1 VSAAPHRAPA
11 IGDVL
16 YLSDTITF
24 TRLSSKSVM
33 RWCVVVA
40 VTGYQVR
47 VVGRSA
53 SRRRGVFTPAGMLAE
68 FDKDGCFWPAS
79 ARISLGDAM
88 RARYIGKLPEP
99 YLGGVLAQVRRR
111 RRKT

>member
-1 VSAAPHRAPA
+1 VA

-16 YLSDTITF
+16 YLHDNT
-24 TRLSSKSVM
+24 TRFSPKSVM

-40 VTGYQVR
+40 VTGQHVR

-53 SRRRGVFTPAGMLAE
+53 SRRTGVHTPAGTMPE
-68 FDKDGCFWPAS
+68 FDRDGCFWPAS
-79 ARISLGDAM
+79 ARVSLADAR
-88 RARYIGKLPEP
+88 RARNIGRLPEP
-99 YLGGVLAQVRRR
+99 YFGQVVAQFRRR

>member
-1 VSAAPHRAPA
+1 MCSAPATVA

-16 YLSDTITF
+16 YLSDTVTH
-24 TRLSSKSVM
+24 LSQKSVR
-33 RWCVVVA
+33 RWCVVVG

-53 SRRRGVFTPAGMLAE
+53 SRRSGVFTPAGTVPQI
-68 FDKDGCFWPAS
+68 DRDGRFWPAS
-79 ARISLGDAM
+79 ARISLADAL
-88 RARYIGKLPEP
+88 RGRNVGKLPEP
-99 YLGGVLAQVRRR
+99 YLGEVLAQFRRR